1 MEKDAGEIF
10 HELKKDLSAYVELK
24 LELLKLNTYERT
36 GKVIAVLSYGVIL
49 LFLAFFA
56 ILFIFLALGFFLGDL
71 FGSVGSGF
79 GVVAVLYLL
88 LIGIIVMNKGRISN
102 KVLNVVISALTTNDD
117 KTNAIDNE
125 QSATDT
131 TGETDF

>member
-1 MEKDAGEIF
+1 MREQER
-10 HELKKDLSAYVELK
+10 
-24 LELLKLNTYERT
+24 LLPFSRM
-36 GKVIAVLSYGVIL
+36 VLFYY
-49 LFLAFFA
+49 FWA

>member
-1 MEKDAGEIF
+1 MREQERLLPF
-10 HELKKDLSAYVELK
+10 SRMVLFYYFWLSL
-24 LELLKLNTYERT
+24 RFC
-36 GKVIAVLSYGVIL
+36 S
-49 LFLAFFA
+49 F
-56 ILFIFLALGFFLGDL
+56 FLALGFFLGDL

-88 LIGIIVMNKGRISN
+88 LIGIIVMNKDRISN

-117 KTNAIDNE
+117 KTNATDNE

-131 TGETDF
+131 SGETDF

>member
-1 MEKDAGEIF
+1 MEKDSGEIF
-10 HELKKDLSAYVELK
+10 RELKKDLSAYVELK

-36 GKVIAVLSYGVIL
+36 GKVIAVL
-49 LFLAFFA
+49 FLAFFA

-71 FGSVGSGF
+71 FGSAGSGF

-88 LIGIIVMNKGRISN
+88 LIGIIIMNKDRISN

-117 KTNAIDNE
+117 KTNATDNE

>member
-1 MEKDAGEIF
+1 MREQERLLPF
-10 HELKKDLSAYVELK
+10 SRMVLFYYFWLSL
-24 LELLKLNTYERT
+24 R
-36 GKVIAVLSYGVIL
+36 
-49 LFLAFFA
+49 FC
-56 ILFIFLALGFFLGDL
+56 FIFLALGFFLGDL
-71 FGSVGSGF
+71 FGSAGAGF

-117 KTNAIDNE
+117 KTNATDNE

>member
-1 MEKDAGEIF
+1 M
-10 HELKKDLSAYVELK
+10 ELK

-36 GKVIAVLSYGVIL
+36 GKVIAVLSIWCYFY

-71 FGSVGSGF
+71 FGSAGSGF

-88 LIGIIVMNKGRISN
+88 LIGIIIMNKDRISN

-117 KTNAIDNE
+117 KTNATDNE

>member
-1 MEKDAGEIF
+1 MREQERLLPF
-10 HELKKDLSAYVELK
+10 SRMVLFYYFWLSL
-24 LELLKLNTYERT
+24 RFC
-36 GKVIAVLSYGVIL
+36 S
-49 LFLAFFA
+49 FSSH
-56 ILFIFLALGFFLGDL
+56 LGFFLGDL

-88 LIGIIVMNKGRISN
+88 LIGIIVMNKDRISN

-117 KTNAIDNE
+117 KTNATDNE

-131 TGETDF
+131 SGETDF

>member
-10 HELKKDLSAYVELK
+10 RELKKDLSAYVELK

-71 FGSVGSGF
+71 FGSVGS
-79 GVVAVLYLL
+79 
-88 LIGIIVMNKGRISN
+88 
-102 KVLNVVISALTTNDD
+102 ALTKNDD
-117 KTNAIDNE
+117 KTNATDNE